1 MSQPILRVRI
11 PYGKKLAQVLSL
23 LLVAFSLSLN
33 EKTANAQVDGPRA
46 PSLEIQRIN
55 QLDRDIDKRIDE
67 RFGVVHAFLIF
78 ISITITLPVFF
89 LLFASGRS
97 SKKHKIVYS
106 RLQDLDTK
114 ILTINSKCDSLSKL
128 NQAYYQAQLNSLPAF
143 ASLDP
148 QDIKGLAELISM
160 LVLSQLDHTLHED
173 EDSSPQSINQA
184 PTQAIAQ
191 AHPPATFQV
200 EWQEES
206 QNAQSNV
213 HQVVATEAGLLAEP
227 SSHDAI
233 TERYL
238 FALTQKDK
246 QLLKQLTVLELK
258 ISDES
263 EEKLMNGTAHKTQ
276 LHEVPAGS
284 GSYLLIQ
291 SESTEYLLY
300 PSLRTLESFTSMQTK
315 KGVYTYR
322 TARLSAATVQKPAET
337 TMISDGV
344 WEVDHEGII
353 LVPSMID

>member
-1 MSQPILRVRI
+1 MRI
-11 PYGKKLAQVLSL
+11 PNGKTIAHALSAL
-23 LLVAFSLSLN
+23 LLTFSLSLN
-33 EKTANAQVDGPRA
+33 EKAANAQVDGPRA

-78 ISITITLPVFF
+78 ISITITIPVFF
-89 LLFASGRS
+89 LLFASRGS
-97 SKKHKIVYS
+97 SKKHKVVYS

-173 EDSSPQSINQA
+173 EDSSPQSINQVPA
-184 PTQAIAQ
+184 QAIAQ

-200 EWQEES
+200 EWQEGS

-213 HQVVATEAGLLAEP
+213 HEAVATEASLPDEP
-227 SSHDAI
+227 NPFHAI
-233 TERYL
+233 TKQYL

-246 QLLKQLTVLELK
+246 QLLKQLTVSELK

-263 EEKLMNGTAHKTQ
+263 EEKLMNGSAHKTQ
-276 LHEVPAGS
+276 MNEVPAGS
-284 GSYLLIQ
+284 GSYLVIQ

-300 PSLRTLESFTSMQTK
+300 PSLRTLESYTSMQTK
-315 KGVYTYR
+315 KGIYAYR
-322 TARLSAATVQKPAET
+322 MAHVTTATVLKPAET
-337 TMISDGV
+337 IMISDGI
-344 WEVDHEGII
+344 WEVAHQGII
-353 LVPSMID
+353 LVPSIID